1 MKSTRLVEIFKTYKQ
16 HYTSLLRLG
25 IPIVIG
31 QIGIIILGFADTFM
45 IGHYGTL
52 ELGAAAFVNSVFGL
66 AIIFSTGFAAG
77 LTTVVG
83 SNYGR
88 G

>member
-66 AIIFSTGFAAG
+66 AIIFSTGFAYG
-77 LTTVVG
+77 LTPIVG
-83 SNYGR
+83 W
-88 G
+88 

>member
-1 MKSTRLVEIFKTYKQ
+1 MNSNRFINLLNTYKQ

-25 IPIVIG
+25 TPIVIG

-52 ELGAAAFVNSVFGL
+52 ELGAAAFVISVFGL
-66 AIIFSTGFAAG
+66 AIIFSPGFA
-77 LTTVVG
+77 
-83 SNYGR
+83 
-88 G
+88 